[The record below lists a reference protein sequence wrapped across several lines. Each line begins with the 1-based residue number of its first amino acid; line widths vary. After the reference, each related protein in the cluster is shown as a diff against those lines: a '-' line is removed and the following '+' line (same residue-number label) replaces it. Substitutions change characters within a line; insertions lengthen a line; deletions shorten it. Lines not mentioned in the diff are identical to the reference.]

1 MPATEMGAVFLGTDI
16 ILVHIPDIG
25 CEIAHI
31 VCLMLVDVAFIGTV
45 SEIIHPVKGFG
56 NKQPYAEAWE
66 ESDLV

>member
-1 MPATEMGAVFLGTDI
+1 MPATEMGAVFLGTDV
-16 ILVHIPDIG
+16 ILVHLG
-25 CEIAHI
+25 YFRGEIAHI
-31 VCLMLVDVAFIGTV
+31 ACLTLVDVAFIGTV